1 MIVKIPLL
9 PLLQRLLQGSLQQEE
24 VEEPHRRCTQRSNM
38 NYQLTPEA
46 PDHLTLAT
54 LPFFPEQCN
63 HCGKNFLRK
72 LSLSKHM
79 LVEQD
84 TWPSWWHAEGSASSY
99 AKLPSRLGSAL
110 RNTWRGVLICW
121 HLDMIMLKT
130 GLWGNSGFCWIE
142 SVSPFLHLH

>member
-1 MIVKIPLL
+1 MGRKRRRMIMRRRRLRVRGGMRRICMMEEGMIVKIPLL

-79 LVEQD
+79 LVVPQKYCKIPGQVDGTQKDQLCHMLNRLQD
-84 TWPSWWHAEGSASSY
+84 
-99 AKLPSRLGSAL
+99 
-110 RNTWRGVLICW
+110 
-121 HLDMIMLKT
+121 
-130 GLWGNSGFCWIE
+130 
-142 SVSPFLHLH
+142 